1 MWLVDFIWAKL
12 KPSTHPVTITHA
24 SLFQKYT
31 DFLAVKIQ
39 YDCTNGKNLA
49 EELQNVLV
57 CRNLS

>member
-1 MWLVDFIWAKL
+1 MWLVDFIWAKS